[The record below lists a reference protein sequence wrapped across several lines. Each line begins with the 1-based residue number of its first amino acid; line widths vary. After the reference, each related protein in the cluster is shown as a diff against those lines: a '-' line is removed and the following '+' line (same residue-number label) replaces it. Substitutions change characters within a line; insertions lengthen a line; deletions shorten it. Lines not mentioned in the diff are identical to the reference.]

1 MRAIAYACEVRRC
14 IYGREPG
21 WPVDA
26 GSSSV
31 DLGDATSAV
40 AGFDS
45 GAMERVCRLL
55 KDLAGED
62 ADTRCSVVAV
72 EARATAQRLVSIH
85 GRAQLM
91 ACVWRPSTDCLG
103 PSKREIFERFE
114 RSVC

>member
-1 MRAIAYACEVRRC
+1 MHVKCVGVYMGANLAGLLTQARAPLIWGMPLRLSQAST
-14 IYGREPG
+14 
-21 WPVDA
+21 PVQ
-26 GSSSV
+26 
-31 DLGDATSAV
+31 
-40 AGFDS
+40 
-45 GAMERVCRLL
+45 CRLL

-103 PSKREIFERFE
+103 PSKQEIFERFE